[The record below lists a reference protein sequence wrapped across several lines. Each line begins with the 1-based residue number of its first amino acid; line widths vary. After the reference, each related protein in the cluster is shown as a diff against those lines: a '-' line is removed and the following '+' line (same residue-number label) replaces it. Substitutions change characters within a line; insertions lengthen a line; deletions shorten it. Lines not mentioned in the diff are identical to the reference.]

1 LIDEELWQCLSL
13 KYAGVNKRLVAS
25 KMWREALAQKNAQ
38 KHPAKQDMLLT
49 KILIC
54 SRRFLMRNYNA
65 NDLQNIAKTIGDNQT
80 ADPMTVAQW
89 CDEFNKLMQAE
100 KYAALAIFGYSL
112 PHPSNMIGCPLGDPE
127 FERLG
132 LLIASDCNAFA
143 AAEKTGLIAEGVD
156 AIFSSALDNDGS
168 WTYHYDNIKYI
179 LANEEL
185 RKYVSFT
192 DRYTAEH
199 LIAAGDILLE
209 DEDFW
214 YDYARAIQKK
224 LRERV
229 LRGY

>member
-1 LIDEELWQCLSL
+1 MEKININTLLS
-13 KYAGVNKRLVAS
+13 AHES
-25 KMWREALAQKNAQ
+25 T
-38 KHPAKQDMLLT
+38 D
-49 KILIC
+49 
-54 SRRFLMRNYNA
+54 
-65 NDLQNIAKTIGDNQT
+65 NIHAFES
-80 ADPMTVAQW
+80 MTVAQW

-224 LRERV
+224 LRERE